1 MTWEVIADFL
11 TLTDAITNVAL
22 QPGVPDKHLWRFSS
36 NGLYSAK
43 SAYELMFSVST
54 SLAVF

>member
-1 MTWEVIADFL
+1 VTWEVIADFL

>member
-1 MTWEVIADFL
+1 MTWEVIAVFL

-22 QPGVPDKHLWRFSS
+22 QPGVPDKHLWRLSS